1 MSDVDIHHL
10 AAAYVLDAL
19 DPRERDG
26 FEAHYGACD
35 VCRDDVVAFRRTMAQ
50 VAAAVSAPPP
60 AAVKSRVM
68 AEIATTR
75 QLSPR
80 VAATAE
86 VVPLAGRRRVATWLS
101 VAAAVVL
108 LAGIVT
114 VFGVARRAG
123 TTYADELARVMEQ
136 DDAQVT
142 ALDAA
147 EGVDGTFRVAWSQ
160 HLGKAVLIGEGLPA
174 APSGKAYELWW
185 FPRPDATDSPVSPN
199 ADGRLAMYVLD
210 SAGDGN
216 VHHVLDLPAGP
227 AAWAITLEPEGG
239 AAVTTGDVIFIGAVA

>member
-19 DPRERDG
+19 DPRERDE
-26 FEAHYGACD
+26 FETHYGACD
-35 VCRDDVVAFRRTMAQ
+35 VCRDDVVAFRRTLAE
-50 VAAAVSAPPP
+50 VAAAVAVPPP
-60 AAVKSRVM
+60 AAMKERVL

-80 VAATAE
+80 VAATAD
-86 VVPLAGRRRVATWLS
+86 VVPLAGRRRVGTWLS

-114 VFGVARRAG
+114 VLGLARR
-123 TTYADELARVMEQ
+123 TSTSYADELAKVMEQ
-136 DDAQVT
+136 DDATVT
-142 ALDAA
+142 SLAPAD
-147 EGVDGTFRVAWSQ
+147 GVQGTFRVAWSE
-160 HLGKAVLIGEGLPA
+160 HLGTAVLIGEGLPA
-174 APSGKAYELWW
+174 APAGTAYELWW
-185 FPRPDATDSPVSPN
+185 FPQPDATDSPDSPN

-210 SAGDGN
+210 AAGDGN
-216 VHHVLDLPAGP
+216 VHHVLDLPADP